1 MNHLP
6 FREKPYIILSMT
18 NNSGQRTQF
27 KKVGD
32 ADPEI
37 LGTLNDG
44 LKIVDINDKYI
55 LLEIVGLWSM

>member
-1 MNHLP
+1 MTHLP

-18 NNSGQRTQF
+18 IIQEQRTQF

-44 LKIVDINDKYI
+44 LKIVDTNDKYI

>member
-1 MNHLP
+1 MTI
-6 FREKPYIILSMT
+6 YLSGET
-18 NNSGQRTQF
+18 LYYTVYDNNSGQRTQF

-55 LLEIVGLWSM
+55 LLEIVGL